1 MRMQRF
7 AMAITM
13 LNVILLMIT
22 LVTFARIRP
31 VAAKDV
37 APVLRGSALE
47 IVDAQGRVRASITVE
62 PPVTMN
68 SRTYP
73 ETVLL
78 RLSDPKSRPVVKITA
93 TEEGS
98 GIGLSDDGR
107 GGVEVSSTRHKGN
120 FLKIVSREGREQV
133 IKP

>member
-1 MRMQRF
+1 MKTQRF
-7 AMAITM
+7 AIALTVIN
-13 LNVILLMIT
+13 LVLLIILLVQN
-22 LVTFARIRP
+22 LSAE
-31 VAAKDV
+31 AQNV

-47 IVDAQGRVRASITVE
+47 IVDSNGRIRASITVE
-62 PPVTMN
+62 PPVTMD

-78 RLSDPKSRPVVKITA
+78 RLTDPKSGPVVKITA

-98 GIGLSDDGR
+98 AIGLSDDVD
-107 GGVEVSSTRHKGN
+107 GGVQVFATKREGSVIKLVN
-120 FLKIVSREGREQV
+120 REGREHI

>member
-1 MRMQRF
+1 MKIQRF
-7 AMAITM
+7 AIALTLIN
-13 LNVILLMIT
+13 LALLT
-22 LVTFARIRP
+22 LL
-31 VAAKDV
+31 VAQHHSAEAQNV
-37 APVLRGSALE
+37 APVLRGRALE
-47 IVDAQGRVRASITVE
+47 IVDGQGRVRASITVE

-78 RLSDPKSRPVVKITA
+78 RLTDPKNGPVVKITA

-98 GIGLSDDGR
+98 AIGLSDDAD
-107 GGVEVSSTRHKGN
+107 GGVEVSSTKRKGN
-120 FLKIVSREGREQV
+120 FLKVVSREGREQV